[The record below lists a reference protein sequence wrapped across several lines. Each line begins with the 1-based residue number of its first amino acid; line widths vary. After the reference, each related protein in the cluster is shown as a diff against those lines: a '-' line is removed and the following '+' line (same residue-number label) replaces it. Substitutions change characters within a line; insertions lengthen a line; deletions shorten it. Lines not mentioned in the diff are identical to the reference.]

1 MMSTIQRATTPVGT
15 LSRPQKSGPAAALA
29 GALLAAVLAAVAVAG
44 IIP

>member
-15 LSRPQKSGPAAALA
+15 LPRPQKRGPAAALA